1 MDLEAHEI
9 HRYDK
14 ALARYETEQA
24 LPTDDGKM
32 MLTEIDLRIVNR
44 H

>member
-24 LPTDDGKM
+24 LSLGSWKDDAH
-32 MLTEIDLRIVNR
+32 RNR
-44 H
+44 SKNSQ